1 MHGLDKTNMS
11 LLHFIFDSC
20 NRGIK
25 MKKRLELD
33 MAKESAKSAFL
44 PFQCSVEDSDDGNC
58 ILIQVFDGNGHAL
71 LKGGVKVPRKEFCD
85 PNIGIG
91 FPTKI
96 GLIRACLEKHGFK
109 LSPWAPNF

>member
-1 MHGLDKTNMS
+1 MHGQNKTNMD
-11 LLHFIFDSC
+11 LLHFIFDSYDG
-20 NRGIK
+20 GIK

-33 MAKESAKSAFL
+33 MVKESIKSAFL

-71 LKGGVKVPRKEFCD
+71 LKGGRKLRRREVCN

-96 GLIRACLEKHGFK
+96 GLIRAYLEKHGFK
-109 LSPWAPNF
+109 LLPWAPNF